1 MSTPE
6 PTLSD
11 RSKSASGT
19 SRVRHLKNL
28 TIARFYAALAV
39 FLFHASLVGFYSTD
53 TEKVD
58 AARSMFQN
66 LGNFGVTFFFVLS
79 GFVLTWSQRPGETYL
94 SFLTRRAARLFPTH
108 WVTYLIAVTLVGV
121 GSVNFITLLANA
133 FLLHSWVPRA
143 DTYFSVNFP
152 SWSISTE
159 IFFYAI
165 FPLAIPLLGRLRH
178 IGLYVTLASS
188 ALLATSLP
196 FITFLEPFRS
206 WPAFGSGFGASPVY
220 GESQLTVWLLYTFPV
235 ARVVDF
241 VAGICIARQ
250 VISSQLPRIK
260 FDTALLG
267 LGAWYVV
274 SLHAPLEWQLD
285 SLPLLA
291 AIPLAASLA
300 QADLRQ
306 ASMGG
311 NKNSPKKHRLG
322 VALGK
327 ASFAFYLLHEII
339 LRYVGNEI
347 EGTSLTF
354 LTGVFLTGG
363 VFAVSLVGAW
373 FLHRFVEEPPIRAI
387 KRIMVAPRSPEHV
400 TRNKRSGATASATNN
415 PVLDD
420 VDKVQ

>member
-1 MSTPE
+1 
-6 PTLSD
+6 
-11 RSKSASGT
+11 
-19 SRVRHLKNL
+19 L
-28 TIARFYAALAV
+28 TVARFYAALAV
-39 FLFHASLVGFYSTD
+39 FLFHASLVGFYSID

-58 AARSMFQN
+58 TARNMLQN
-66 LGNFGVTFFFVLS
+66 FGNFGVTFFFVLS
-79 GFVLTWSQRPGETYL
+79 GFVLTWSRRPGETYL
-94 SFLTRRAARLFPTH
+94 SFVTRRAIRLFPTH
-108 WVTYLIAVTLVGV
+108 WATYLIAIALVGV
-121 GSVNFITLLANA
+121 GSVNFGTLVANA

-165 FPLAIPLLGRLRH
+165 FPLAILLLGRLRR

-188 ALLATSLP
+188 ALLATLLP
-196 FITFLEPFRS
+196 FITLLEPFRS
-206 WPAFGSGFGASPVY
+206 WPAFGSDFSVTPVY
-220 GESQLTVWLLYTFPV
+220 GESQLTVWFLYTFPA

-241 VAGICIARQ
+241 VAGICIAHL

-260 FDTALLG
+260 FGAALLG

-291 AIPLAASLA
+291 AIPLVASLA

-322 VALGK
+322 IALGK
-327 ASFAFYLLHEII
+327 VSFAFYLLHEII

-363 VFAVSLVGAW
+363 VFAVSLMGAW
-373 FLHRFVEEPPIRAI
+373 FLHRFIEEPPIRAT
-387 KRIMVAPRSPEHV
+387 KRIMVAPRSPEQV
-400 TRNKRSGATASATNN
+400 SRSKRSGARLTPSGSDVAASQSSPLAVAYCWILLHSLLLYT
-415 PVLDD
+415 VGQHLT
-420 VDKVQ
+420 